1 MREFGQNLLKIN
13 SQASWNPDRNLT
25 VDEQLLPTKTSFSF
39 TQYIPKKVSELIRWA
54 IKISEFQNLKFK
66 ALFEVKL
73 KLNNF

>member
-39 TQYIPKKVSELIRWA
+39 TQYIPKKVSELIR
-54 IKISEFQNLKFK
+54 
-66 ALFEVKL
+66 
-73 KLNNF
+73 